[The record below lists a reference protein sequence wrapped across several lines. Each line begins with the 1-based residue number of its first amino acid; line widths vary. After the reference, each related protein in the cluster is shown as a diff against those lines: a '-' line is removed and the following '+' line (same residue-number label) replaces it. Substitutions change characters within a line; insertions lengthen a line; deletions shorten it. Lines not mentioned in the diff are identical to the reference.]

1 MKYYYLHP
9 FKPQYFFPKDFKK
22 NKIMRSFYKPYS
34 FVGFISWWL
43 FKNSII
49 YRTLFEKNNIETHI
63 PEKNI
68 RRIVG
73 TKAQMAFNTGT
84 TGIEQKITALGVIN
98 KEEFFIKYAQT
109 EISRFNVTNEH
120 NVLQQ
125 LSSLNYVPKVLDY
138 YQDDQQVL
146 LKTTVL
152 EGNRLGFILMNDN
165 ILDCLINLE
174 MMQIK
179 THKEPS
185 TSLEKSFA
193 HGDFCP
199 WNMMINKNKIL
210 LYDWEM
216 AGNYSLGYDLFTFIF
231 QSNFL
236 LNPKKSLDIIFLEN
250 EKFVIKY
257 FSHFNISEW
266 KEYLV
271 NFAKEK
277 IELEKN
283 KSVNNLLFK
292 YQNLLKY
299 A

>member
-9 FKPQYFFPKDFKK
+9 FKPQYFFPKEFKK
-22 NKIMRSFYKPYS
+22 HKIMRSFYKPYS

-43 FKNSII
+43 FKNSKI
-49 YRTLFEKNNIETHI
+49 YRSLFEKKNIEAHI

-73 TKAQMAFNTGT
+73 EKAQMAFNTGSP
-84 TGIEQKITALGVIN
+84 GLEQKITALGVIN
-98 KEEFFIKYAQT
+98 KNEFFIKYAQT
-109 EISRFNVTNEH
+109 EISRSNVINEH
-120 NVLQQ
+120 NVLKQ
-125 LSSLNYVPKVLDY
+125 LSNLNYVPKVLDY

-152 EGNRLGFILMNDN
+152 EGNRLGFVLMNDK
-165 ILDCLINLE
+165 ILDCLLNLE
-174 MMQIK
+174 KMQVITNK
-179 THKEPS
+179 NS
-185 TSLEKSFA
+185 NISLKKSFA

-199 WNMMINKNKIL
+199 WNMMINKNIIL

-216 AGNYSLGYDLFTFIF
+216 ASNYSLGYDLFTFIF

-236 LNPKKSLDIIFLEN
+236 LNPKKPLETILLEN
-250 EKFVIKY
+250 EKFIIKY
-257 FSHFNISEW
+257 FSNFNIYEW

-277 IELEKN
+277 IEIEKN
-283 KSVNNLLFK
+283 KSVNNLLSK
-292 YQNLLKY
+292 YENLLKY

>member
-1 MKYYYLHP
+1 
-9 FKPQYFFPKDFKK
+9 
-22 NKIMRSFYKPYS
+22 MRSFYKPYS
-34 FVGFISWWL
+34 FVGFMSWWL

-73 TKAQMAFNTGT
+73 TKALMAFNTGT
-84 TGIEQKITALGVIN
+84 TGVEQKITALGVIN
-98 KEEFFIKYAQT
+98 KEEFFIKYAKT
-109 EISRFNVTNEH
+109 EISIFNVVNEH

-174 MMQIK
+174 KMQIK

-185 TSLEKSFA
+185 TSLKKSFA

-277 IELEKN
+277 IEVEKN

>member
-1 MKYYYLHP
+1 
-9 FKPQYFFPKDFKK
+9 
-22 NKIMRSFYKPYS
+22 MRSFYKPYS
-34 FVGFISWWL
+34 FVGFMSWWL

-73 TKAQMAFNTGT
+73 TKALMAFNTGT
-84 TGIEQKITALGVIN
+84 TGVEQKTTALGVIN
-98 KEEFFIKYAQT
+98 KEEFFIKYAKT
-109 EISRFNVTNEH
+109 EISIFNVVNEH

-174 MMQIK
+174 KMQIK

-185 TSLEKSFA
+185 TSLKKSFA

-277 IELEKN
+277 IEVEKN